1 MRLSRPRGQMGE
13 KHLGPKQ
20 KPSTTHIMNRYK
32 FGFRNRSAADQLHF
46 CERLLVPIAALPP
59 ERRSE
64 EYLAEAQGIALRQT
78 CRVKG
83 LQPGAKYWFRVRA
96 SNANGAGPWSNPV
109 GVRVR

>member
-1 MRLSRPRGQMGE
+1 MRLSRLRGQMGE

-59 ERRSE
+59 EGVLASRRLMRGSADE
-64 EYLAEAQGIALRQT
+64 IVARIDAEAAEFRTRLAS
-78 CRVKG
+78 
-83 LQPGAKYWFRVRA
+83 PEAKAAFAAFLNRKK
-96 SNANGAGPWSNPV
+96 
-109 GVRVR
+109 